1 MMFIADENSVF
12 LMGELGLIQ
21 FTEHPNVQRMQN
33 NADEF
38 PDDTRVTLAEQ
49 SLIMSHS

>member
-1 MMFIADENSVF
+1 MMFIADEIDEISVF
-12 LMGELGLIQ
+12 LGELGLTSIQ

-38 PDDTRVTLAEQ
+38 PDDTR
-49 SLIMSHS
+49 MSHS

>member
-1 MMFIADENSVF
+1 MKSLF
-12 LMGELGLIQ
+12 LMGELGLTSIQ

-38 PDDTRVTLAEQ
+38 PDDTRVTLAEK